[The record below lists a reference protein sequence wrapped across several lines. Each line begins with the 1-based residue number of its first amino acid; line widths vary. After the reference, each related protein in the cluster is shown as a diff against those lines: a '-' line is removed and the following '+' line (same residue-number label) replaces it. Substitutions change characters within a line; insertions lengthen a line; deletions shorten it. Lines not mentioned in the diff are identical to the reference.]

1 MQIYFIDK
9 SEISF
14 RAKSKYKMQIGK
26 SVKIKKWANYQ
37 NRRQLL
43 AAKWYLTSPFCL
55 DTTRI
60 SYGRHPYT

>member
-14 RAKSKYKMQIGK
+14 RAKRKYKMQIGK
-26 SVKIKKWANYQ
+26 SVKIKTWANYQ

-43 AAKWYLTSPFCL
+43 AAK
-55 DTTRI
+55 
-60 SYGRHPYT
+60 